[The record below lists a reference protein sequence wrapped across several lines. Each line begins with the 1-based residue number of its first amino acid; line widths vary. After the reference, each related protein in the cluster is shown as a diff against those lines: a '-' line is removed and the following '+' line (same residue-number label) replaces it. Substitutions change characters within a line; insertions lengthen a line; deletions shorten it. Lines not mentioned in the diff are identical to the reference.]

1 MKTSTAETPNR
12 TKGAVIYM
20 RRSRRTT
27 AVALSV
33 LAAAGGL
40 AACGGSSSTHT
51 SGTSQGTG
59 QQPRVAALTQFAG
72 CARAHG
78 IPVPDP
84 NSQGEISGSEQLR
97 QQYQNTPQGQATL
110 RACGSY
116 LRKAVPQLTPA
127 NTQQFRHAVLQ
138 SARCMRAHGIPVPDP
153 GADGLINPGA
163 AASINKAS
171 PQFQQAQRACA
182 HLFPSSFTTGR

>member
-1 MKTSTAETPNR
+1 
-12 TKGAVIYM
+12 M
-20 RRSRRTT
+20 RRSRRTA
-27 AVALSV
+27 AVALSA

-40 AACGGSSSTHT
+40 TACGGSSSTRT
-51 SGTSQGTG
+51 AGTGQGTG
-59 QQPRVAALTQFAG
+59 QRQRIEALTKFAG
-72 CARAHG
+72 CARVHG

-84 NSQGEISGSEQLR
+84 NSQGEISGSQQL
-97 QQYQNTPQGQATL
+97 QLQYQNTPQGQATL
-110 RACGSY
+110 KACASY

-153 GADGLINPGA
+153 GPDGLINPGA

-171 PQFQQAQRACA
+171 PQFQQAQQACA
-182 HLFPSSFTTGR
+182 HLFPRSFATGR

>member
-1 MKTSTAETPNR
+1 
-12 TKGAVIYM
+12 M

-27 AVALSV
+27 AVALSA

-40 AACGGSSSTHT
+40 AACGGSSSTNN
-51 SGTSQGTG
+51 SGTSQGTR
-59 QQPRVAALTQFAG
+59 QQRAVAALTQFAA

-84 NSQGEISGSEQLR
+84 NSQGDISGSKQLR

-110 RACGSY
+110 KACGGY
-116 LRKAVPQLTPA
+116 LRQAATQLTPA
-127 NTQQFRHAVLQ
+127 NTQQFRQSVLQ

-153 GADGLINPGA
+153 GPDGQINPGA
-163 AASINKAS
+163 VASINQAS

-182 HLFPSSFTTGR
+182 HLFPSG

>member
-1 MKTSTAETPNR
+1 
-12 TKGAVIYM
+12 
-20 RRSRRTT
+20 
-27 AVALSV
+27 VALSA

-51 SGTSQGTG
+51 AGTSRGTG
-59 QQPRVAALTQFAG
+59 QQQRIAALTQFAG

-84 NSQGEISGSEQLR
+84 NSQGQISGSQQLK
-97 QQYQNTPQGQATL
+97 QQYQNTPQGQAAL
-110 RACGSY
+110 KACGGY

-153 GADGLINPGA
+153 GPDGQINPAA
-163 AASINKAS
+163 AASINQAS
-171 PQFQQAQRACA
+171 PEFQQAQQACA
-182 HLFPSSFTTGR
+182 HLFPSGPQIATGR

>member
-1 MKTSTAETPNR
+1 
-12 TKGAVIYM
+12 
-20 RRSRRTT
+20 
-27 AVALSV
+27 VALSA
-33 LAAAGGL
+33 LAATGGL
-40 AACGGSSSTHT
+40 TACGGTSSTHT

-59 QQPRVAALTQFAG
+59 QQQRIAALTQFAG

-84 NSQGEISGSEQLR
+84 NSQGDIPGAQQLQ

-116 LRKAVPQLTPA
+116 LRQAERQLTPA
-127 NTQQFRHAVLQ
+127 NTQQSRQAFLQ
-138 SARCMRAHGIPVPDP
+138 AARCMRAHGIPIPDP
-153 GADGLINPGA
+153 GPDGQISPAA

-171 PQFQQAQRACA
+171 PQFQQAEQACA
-182 HLFPSSFTTGR
+182 HLVPSSFTTGR

>member
-1 MKTSTAETPNR
+1 MTTWTTETPNR

-20 RRSRRTT
+20 RRSRKTA
-27 AVALSV
+27 AVALSA

-51 SGTSQGTG
+51 SGASQGTG
-59 QQPRVAALTQFAG
+59 QEQRVAALTQFAG

-84 NSQGEISGSEQLR
+84 NSQGQISGSQQLQ

-110 RACGSY
+110 KACGSY
-116 LRKAVPQLTPA
+116 LQKAVPQLTPA
-127 NTQQFRHAVLQ
+127 NTQQFRHAVLL

-153 GADGLINPGA
+153 GPDAQINPGA

-171 PQFQQAQRACA
+171 PQFQQAQQACA
-182 HLFPSSFTTGR
+182 HLFPNSATGR

>member
-1 MKTSTAETPNR
+1 
-12 TKGAVIYM
+12 M
-20 RRSRRTT
+20 RRSRRTA
-27 AVALSV
+27 AVALSA

-40 AACGGSSSTHT
+40 AACGGSSSSST

-59 QQPRVAALTQFAG
+59 QQQRIAALTQFAG

-78 IPVPDP
+78 VPVPDP
-84 NSQGEISGSEQLR
+84 NSQGQIAGGDRLR

-116 LRKAVPQLTPA
+116 LRKAATQVTPA
-127 NTQQFRHAVLQ
+127 NTQQFRHAVLL

-153 GADGLINPGA
+153 GPDGVINPSA

-171 PQFQQAQRACA
+171 PQFQQAQQVCA
-182 HLFPSSFTTGR
+182 HLFPSSFATGR